1 MSKIKQLSFE
11 GQTIFCGIDV
21 HKKNWRV
28 NVRNDEFEL
37 EDYSQD
43 PCEENLLNHLRKKY
57 PGASYQVAYEAGFCG
72 FGLQRGLQKSGVIWV
87 VVNPSDVP
95 SSDKEKKRKNDK
107 IDARKISRELSK
119 GQLEAIYVPAIEMEH
134 IRTLVRQRGRLVR
147 DQTRCKNRIWHL
159 LMFSGLKLDADKPK
173 QHWSRGFIET
183 LKQLPCGSEP
193 LRLALTIAV
202 EEYLQVR
209 KLLSHATKQ
218 IRALSEQA
226 PFVDIQKLLQSIPG
240 IGVVNAMIIMTEL
253 QDIRRFE
260 TLDKLCS
267 YAGIVPDTA
276 STGDSEKVKGITHR
290 SNHYLRPAIVESSWV
305 VIRKDPAMLMLYKKY
320 CSTMIPNKAIIK
332 IARHLISRIRHVWMK
347 QEKYEIGIVG

>member
-1 MSKIKQLSFE
+1 MSKVKQLSFD

-43 PCEENLLNHLRKKY
+43 PCEVNLLSHLRKRY

-72 FGLQRGLQKSGVIWV
+72 FGLQRILEKSGVNCI

-95 SSDKEKKRKNDK
+95 SSDKDKKRKNDK

-119 GQLEAIYVPAIEMEH
+119 GELESIYVPEIEMEH
-134 IRTLVRQRGRLVR
+134 ARTLVRQRSRLVR

-173 QHWSRGFIET
+173 QYWSKRFIET
-183 LKQLPCGSEP
+183 LNQLPCGSEP

-209 KLLSHATKQ
+209 KLLSLATKQ
-218 IRALSEQA
+218 VRVLSEQSS
-226 PFVDIQKLLQSIPG
+226 FVAIQKLLQSIPG

-253 QDIRRFE
+253 QDIRRFQ
-260 TLDKLCS
+260 TLDKLCC

-276 STGDSEKVKGITHR
+276 STGDSKIVKGITHR

-305 VIRKDPAMLMLYKKY
+305 IIRKDPAMLMWYKKY
-320 CSTMIPNKAIIK
+320 CSKMIPNKAIIK
-332 IARHLISRIRHVWMK
+332 ISRHLLSRIKYVWMN
-347 QEKYEIGIVG
+347 QVQYEIGIVG